1 MSSFYNSE
9 IQEYWFDEEEDN
21 YKNKWFQKDK
31 DKLIELD
38 RVITSK
44 FKDKLEL
51 YESYDINKWKYGWGG
66 FCGEKQAIEM
76 IDAIICLDQFSR
88 HIYRLTNNK
97 EKIKQN
103 TKKAS
108 IYANIL
114 LGFLEDKFAEE
125 QDITLTKEEIVFIL
139 MPLNGGGH

>member
-1 MSSFYNSE
+1 MPSFYNSE

-51 YESYDINKWKYGWGG
+51 YESYDINKWNIV
-66 FCGEKQAIEM
+66 GELFVVKNKQ
-76 IDAIICLDQFSR
+76 L
-88 HIYRLTNNK
+88 K
-97 EKIKQN
+97 
-103 TKKAS
+103 
-108 IYANIL
+108 
-114 LGFLEDKFAEE
+114 
-125 QDITLTKEEIVFIL
+125 
-139 MPLNGGGH
+139 